1 MSKIGNILEIE
12 NLYFNWKTNN
22 SFALNINNLILKNSK
37 KVVLLGES
45 GSGKSTLLNLISGI
59 IEPERGK
66 IYING
71 TLISSLS
78 KKQKD
83 SFRNENLG
91 VIFQRFNILDY
102 LSPLSNILLPFYF
115 SSLNKDNINY
125 HKNRV
130 FVLAERLDINKSLL
144 FQTNSKD
151 LAVGQQQRIAIMRA
165 LINSPKIII
174 ADEPTSS
181 LDYKNKEKFLSLLF
195 QICNQEVI
203 SLLMVT
209 HDSTISKYFD
219 ETLILEHLNKKL

>member
-12 NLYFNWKTNN
+12 KLYFNWKTNN
-22 SFALNINNLILKNSK
+22 SFTLNINNLILKSRK

-115 SSLNKDNINY
+115 SSLNKD
-125 HKNRV
+125 H
-130 FVLAERLDINKSLL
+130 
-144 FQTNSKD
+144 
-151 LAVGQQQRIAIMRA
+151 AI
-165 LINSPKIII
+165 
-174 ADEPTSS
+174 
-181 LDYKNKEKFLSLLF
+181 
-195 QICNQEVI
+195 
-203 SLLMVT
+203 
-209 HDSTISKYFD
+209 
-219 ETLILEHLNKKL
+219 